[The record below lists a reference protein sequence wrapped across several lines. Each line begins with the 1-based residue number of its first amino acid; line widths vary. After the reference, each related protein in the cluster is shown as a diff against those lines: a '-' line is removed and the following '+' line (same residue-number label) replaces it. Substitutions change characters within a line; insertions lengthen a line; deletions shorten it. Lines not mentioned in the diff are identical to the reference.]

1 LHFKCEPTVPRND
14 AEAVRWYRLAAE
26 QGYADAQNNLGV
38 MYAEGQG
45 VSQDNVAAHM
55 WFSLA
60 TTFATHSEV
69 RDAITKLRDFLS
81 ILMSPAQIAEAQ
93 KLSREWF
100 VRFETR
106 D

>member
-1 LHFKCEPTVPRND
+1 MHFKCEPTIPRDD
-14 AEAVRWYRLAAE
+14 AEAVRWYRLAAA
-26 QGYADAQNNLGV
+26 QGDADAQNNLGV

-45 VSQDNVAAHM
+45 VPRDNVAVHM

-69 RDAITKLRDFLS
+69 RDAIIKLRDFPS

-100 VRFETR
+100 TRFET
-106 D
+106 